1 MNVSYSVLVV
11 ILVAI
16 IAVLGIVQLFKEKS
30 DNDISNVMLQT
41 GVALLLSG
49 IPSIAELMISLAAVL
64 FSKEI
69 PETGNTYVFMAVGF
83 ILILL
88 SLIVRVKLKERIYVL
103 NMLGIRKKEISSDK
117 AKQDLKIADY
127 KLKEQVLDIIPVFND
142 GTNMDE
148 KANSYIVKQVRD
160 DAEKFAV
167 KSKESGG
174 CFTGMAPIPYTIFA
188 GTFLGEADVNRYF
201 EFNRNAGETYYELKK
216 RRIFQR
222 RKWKDLEI
230 INCEAAEN
238 ATEIVL
244 AISITHNVMDA
255 DLSQFAG
262 MDIVRVGLSAP
273 KDNVIE
279 FQEQLMEYKK
289 VIHDCLDTKLRECFP
304 NLKTVHLVASIPS
317 CMSIEIGKIIGMG
330 TNRMMDII
338 VYHYIHSNTIKYP
351 FGVYVSGSRKGTFVE
366 VE

>member
-1 MNVSYSVLVV
+1 M
-11 ILVAI
+11 
-16 IAVLGIVQLFKEKS
+16 
-30 DNDISNVMLQT
+30 
-41 GVALLLSG
+41 
-49 IPSIAELMISLAAVL
+49 
-64 FSKEI
+64 
-69 PETGNTYVFMAVGF
+69 
-83 ILILL
+83 
-88 SLIVRVKLKERIYVL
+88 
-103 NMLGIRKKEISSDK
+103 
-117 AKQDLKIADY
+117 
-127 KLKEQVLDIIPVFND
+127 LDIIPVFDD

-148 KANSYIVKQVRD
+148 KANSYIVKQVRE

-167 KSKESGG
+167 KSKENGG

-188 GTFLGEADVNRYF
+188 GTFLGEADINRYF
-201 EFNRNAGETYYELKK
+201 EFNRNAGEIYYELKK
-216 RRIFQR
+216 KRIFQR

-230 INCEAAEN
+230 INCEASEN
-238 ATEIVL
+238 AKEIVL

-262 MDIVRVGLSAP
+262 MDVIRVGLSAP

-289 VIHDCLDTKLRECFP
+289 VIHDCLDIKLRECFP

-351 FGVYVSGSRKGTFVE
+351 FGVYVSGSRKGTFVK